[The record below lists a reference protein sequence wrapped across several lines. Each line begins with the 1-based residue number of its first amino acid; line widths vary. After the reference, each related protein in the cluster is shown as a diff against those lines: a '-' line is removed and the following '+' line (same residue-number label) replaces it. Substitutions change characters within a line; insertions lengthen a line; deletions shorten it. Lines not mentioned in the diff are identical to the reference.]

1 MTNNEQRKER
11 EHVRRADKNT
21 VGGNFQMAGGNRPL
35 PHRRTNGRYKIRQNA
50 QQKKK
55 RETSGPKFGLAGGI
69 ISETLRRCVSL
80 VAATFHFAVADRRNL
95 IKSKVAEA
103 M

>member
-35 PHRRTNGRYKIRQNA
+35 PHRTTNGRYKLRQNA
-50 QQKKK
+50 QQKKGK
-55 RETSGPKFGLAGGI
+55 RPAPN
-69 ISETLRRCVSL
+69 L
-80 VAATFHFAVADRRNL
+80 VWRGEL
-95 IKSKVAEA
+95 
-103 M
+103 